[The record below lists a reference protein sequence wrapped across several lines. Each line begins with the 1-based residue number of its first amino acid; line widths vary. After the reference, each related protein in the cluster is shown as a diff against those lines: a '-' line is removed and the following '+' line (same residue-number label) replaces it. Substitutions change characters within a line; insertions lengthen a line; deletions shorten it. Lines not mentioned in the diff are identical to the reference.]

1 MGLFSFLSKNKQGG
15 AGGEGEFY
23 SRAEDDGR
31 PRARNTRKSPKAGKQ
46 GKAGGRVAGDDDEP
60 LDPVLPEKK
69 RARRRLVGAVA
80 LVLAMIIG
88 LPMIL
93 DSEPKPMADDISI
106 QIPSRDKP
114 PAANPATSVP
124 VSASTP
130 ATAAGTSA
138 VPVAASLDP
147 HEQIVSMPPASATA
161 TGAKTPAAS
170 SPAPDTGAKK
180 PETKPESKPE
190 SKPQEPAHAAVADKA
205 DAKADAK
212 PAEKAIEKAGD
223 KQVAKLDHK
232 TDQKADQKDEA
243 RAAAILEG
251 KDAEARQTADKQAG
265 DKKAGKFIVQV
276 AALTSQEKITELQG
290 KLSDAGF
297 KPMLQTVPTDAGV
310 TTRVRVGPF
319 ASKDEAQSA
328 LTKLDK
334 LGLHGK
340 LLPL

>member
-1 MGLFSFLSKNKQGG
+1 MGLFSFLSKNKRDR
-15 AGGEGEFY
+15 AGSEGEFY
-23 SRAEDDGR
+23 SRAEDDAR
-31 PRARNTRKSPKAGKQ
+31 PRARNSRKSAKAGKTDKS
-46 GKAGGRVAGDDDEP
+46 GRGAGGDDEP

-93 DSEPKPMADDISI
+93 DSEPKPMADDIAI

-114 PAANPATSVP
+114 PAVVPAAAGAP
-124 VSASTP
+124 AST
-130 ATAAGTSA
+130 SSI
-138 VPVAASLDP
+138 PVAASLDP
-147 HEQIVSMPPASATA
+147 REQVIAMPPVA
-161 TGAKTPAAS
+161 TGPGAKPPSAPI
-170 SPAPDTGAKK
+170 PAPDTAIKNAKPDTRSDGK
-180 PETKPESKPE
+180 PD
-190 SKPQEPAHAAVADKA
+190 SKPQDAPHTAVADKQESKP
-205 DAKADAK
+205 DSK
-212 PAEKAIEKAGD
+212 PAEKTAD
-223 KQVAKLDHK
+223 KQVAKLEHK
-232 TDQKADQKDEA
+232 QDQKTEQKDEA
-243 RAAAILEG
+243 RAAAILDG
-251 KDAEARQTADKQAG
+251 KDIDAKQAG
-265 DKKAGKFIVQV
+265 EKKAENKAESKAGKFIVQV
-276 AALTSQEKITELQG
+276 AALTSKEKITELQD

-328 LTKLDK
+328 MSKLDK

>member
-1 MGLFSFLSKNKQGG
+1 MGLFSFLSKNKQES

-23 SRAEDDGR
+23 SRAEGDAR
-31 PRARNTRKSPKAGKQ
+31 PRARNTRKSAKAGKADKNAR
-46 GKAGGRVAGDDDEP
+46 GAGNDDEP

-93 DSEPKPMADDISI
+93 DSEPKPMADDIAI

-114 PAANPATSVP
+114 PVVVPAATPPAAATS
-124 VSASTP
+124 T
-130 ATAAGTSA
+130 TS

-147 HEQIVSMPPASATA
+147 REQVVAMPPAA
-161 TGAKTPAAS
+161 TGTAATGTKTPAAS
-170 SPAPDTGAKK
+170 IPAPDTAIKNAKPDVKPDAKAESKPQETVHGAMTDKQD
-180 PETKPESKPE
+180 SKPE
-190 SKPQEPAHAAVADKA
+190 SKPTDKPADKA
-205 DAKADAK
+205 A
-212 PAEKAIEKAGD
+212 D
-223 KQVAKLDHK
+223 KQVAKVEHK
-232 TDQKADQKDEA
+232 QDQKTEQKDEA
-243 RAAAILEG
+243 RAAAILDG
-251 KDAEARQTADKQAG
+251 KDIDARQAGEKKTDNKADNKS
-265 DKKAGKFIVQV
+265 GKFIVQV
-276 AALTSQEKITELQG
+276 AALTSKEKITELQG

-328 LTKLDK
+328 MSKLDK